1 MRKVISEQF
10 LNSPIEILVASLA
23 SGVAIAGLLY
33 FNWLIAV
40 SRSVSL
46 Y

>member
-1 MRKVISEQF
+1 MKNLFHGQVPKTHVEAFVVGMAFF
-10 LNSPIEILVASLA
+10 LAV
-23 SGVAIAGLLY
+23 AGLLY

-40 SRSVSL
+40 SRSVSA

>member
-1 MRKVISEQF
+1 MRELFQDVSGSR
-10 LNSPIEILVASLA
+10 LEILTVGMAFGLA
-23 SGVAIAGLLY
+23 VAGLLY

-40 SRSVSL
+40 SRSVSG